1 MRMYA
6 TEDKNLEIGYTV
18 NGMLLGSSLTE
29 VPEKLD
35 IHVTVNDPDA
45 SDSISKV
52 EVIVNSGK
60 TAYTWDDPAV
70 LATGDLSVTL
80 DPDYSYYYIRVT
92 QGDGDLAVTAPVWVG
107 ETLKLGISDVTCGTS
122 TPVTGEKMTVTTT
135 LFNSESTDARIKSIT
150 YAVGSQVLTSAT
162 DAGTVPASGT
172 LDLSYD
178 ISFDT
183 ARVYKVTAT
192 VVLEQDGKEYVFTK
206 DITLDVLNADD
217 LVYIGID
224 ASHYNEYVAGN
235 YKDSMGNFGNLAG
248 KYNVRTVEL
257 KTSDDLIAA
266 CSNPKFKALILT
278 APSRRLADAQTD
290 PRTYSA
296 AELAAITAFNAGG
309 GTVILAGWSDNYEN
323 YDVIQSNPA
332 IKHMAATQNEVLQA
346 LGSSL
351 RIADDAT
358 YDDVRSA
365 ADGVDKWRLYFNT
378 YGQSFLTDGVE
389 VDPAH
394 PYDRLYTE
402 VFSHYG
408 GASVYA
414 VDADGNPT
422 SALPSG
428 GVHPSHHLFRG
439 RG

>member
-1 MRMYA
+1 M
-6 TEDKNLEIGYTV
+6 
-18 NGMLLGSSLTE
+18 
-29 VPEKLD
+29 
-35 IHVTVNDPDA
+35 
-45 SDSISKV
+45 
-52 EVIVNSGK
+52 
-60 TAYTWDDPAV
+60 
-70 LATGDLSVTL
+70 
-80 DPDYSYYYIRVT
+80 
-92 QGDGDLAVTAPVWVG
+92 
-107 ETLKLGISDVTCGTS
+107 
-122 TPVTGEKMTVTTT
+122 
-135 LFNSESTDARIKSIT
+135 
-150 YAVGSQVLTSAT
+150 
-162 DAGTVPASGT
+162 GTVPASGT
-172 LDLSYD
+172 LALSYD
-178 ISFDT
+178 VSFDT

-257 KTSDDLIAA
+257 KTSDELIAA

-296 AELAAITAFNAGG
+296 AELAAITAFNSNG

-323 YDVIQSNPA
+323 YDVIQSNSA

-351 RIADDAT
+351 RISDDAT

-365 ADGVDKWRLYFNT
+365 ADGVDKW
-378 YGQSFLTDGVE
+378 
-389 VDPAH
+389 
-394 PYDRLYTE
+394 
-402 VFSHYG
+402 
-408 GASVYA
+408 ASVLQHLW
-414 VDADGNPT
+414 PE
-422 SALPSG
+422 LPDRRC
-428 GVHPSHHLFRG
+428 HRG
-439 RG
+439 RRAPL